1 MKKSSIALTNKQT
14 KKHSSKHVNNK
25 IAKVFIEKIENGL
38 IIYKEKA
45 LLIRSDKHK
54 YKIELWIKS
63 NLTD

>member
-1 MKKSSIALTNKQT
+1 MKKSSIALTNKQKK

-45 LLIRSDKHK
+45 LLIRSD
-54 YKIELWIKS
+54 
-63 NLTD
+63 